1 MRGAFP
7 KVLAGAARGRAGPH
21 GLLLALLSLM
31 TLMALACALPAH
43 ALEPIQVDPNEER
56 IEITAL
62 GQIYAGRGDTLQV
75 DTAPGPDGLSGRMSV
90 RAVTAGTNPG
100 WLVFALHNP
109 TDKPIER
116 SLTAERY
123 TIIGSSV
130 IWPDLDARRIEAVT
144 PSLGYLPDR
153 VRSDKADIFRIT
165 LEPGQT
171 ITYVAEL
178 SSDRPVRVQLWK
190 PLEYELHA
198 RDRQLFNGIMLG
210 ITGLLAI
217 FLTVVFAAN
226 HKAIFPAAALVAWC
240 VLGYLCVDFGFWHK
254 LLQLSAEDNAVYRA
268 ATESAIAAS
277 LLIFLGVFLRL
288 KFWNTFVRM
297 FFTVWIVVQLC
308 LIAVAVIDPR
318 LAATFARASFA
329 AIGIVGAVLTLY
341 LAVRGQDRALSLIP
355 AWMLFLVWIFAAGV
369 TLAGRLSGDIVVSGL
384 VAGLVLII
392 LLLGL
397 TVTQFA
403 FRSFEPLYGASPNDL
418 QLRSLAIDGAG
429 AAVWEWFARR
439 DEVKVSPIIEE
450 SLGLTPGELSTK
462 VDDFAKHLHAADK
475 ERFRLLL
482 WSVQERNGGNLHID
496 LRMRHA
502 DNSYRWFELEAA
514 SVPHT
519 DRKALRC
526 VGLMRDVTEA
536 KRAQERLMH
545 DAVHDN
551 LTGLP
556 NRELFLDRLS
566 VTVAR
571 SKEEQHVRPAVLF
584 IDIDK
589 FKSVNSSMGLIVG
602 DSLLLTVAR
611 RLARHLTPQDTLA
624 RVAGDQ
630 FAILLV
636 AAQEQRE
643 LSMLA
648 ERVRR
653 ALRSPIKIAGKEI
666 VLTASTGIAI
676 YDGAEENPHDL
687 LKEAEI
693 AMYRA
698 KRSGADR
705 VEVFRP
711 ELRNQPDER
720 VTIESDLRR
729 AIDRRQLRIMYQP
742 IIYLPTEELAGFEAL
757 VRWEHPKLGLLNPD
771 EFVPVAEESDLIVK
785 LGSYV
790 LNRSAQEAARWQKEL
805 PRGDNA
811 LFVSVNV
818 SSRQLFRQDLIQEIR
833 HILGRA
839 VLPPGALRLEVTESL
854 VMENP
859 EQAVQMLEL
868 LSSAGA
874 GLSMDDFGAGYSS
887 LAYLQRFPFDTIK
900 IDRGLVQSSTDDG
913 PGAAIVR
920 SIVALAHELGKKVV
934 AEGIEQSENAGF
946 LRALGCEYAQGF
958 YYGEP
963 MTDRDVMQL
972 LRVIRKSERKLQRR
986 GFFRTNIDR
995 RKKRDRKVTEAP
1007 ATLEAGDELM
1017 PMHADAQAASAGSMP
1032 EPAMPP
1038 RILTKA
1044 DGNNKLDD
1052 GAELQSKRK
1061 ASQLFTRT
1069 RMRAKAPAHEPADEP
1084 AHQDE
1089 TTQRPS
1095 LEQGPGHG
1103 PELGPG
1109 RGSRSG
1115 LGSRLGPG
1123 LGKGLGQALGLPPL
1137 PGAPNTTPPS
1147 PPPAAAS
1154 MAGDGADQPVRTARP
1169 PQVTRPTQP
1178 LERRAGPPP
1187 ASGARSSPAGGLPA
1201 PTQPDANNGMPRS
1214 SMPERR
1220 AGLPP
1225 ASNARSSPAGG
1236 LSAPTQPD
1244 ANGMPRSSMPERRAG
1259 SPPASGARSLPA
1271 GGLSAPTQPDA
1282 NNGMPRSSMPERR
1295 AGQPPASGA
1304 RSSPAGGLPAPTQPD
1319 ANGMPHSSM
1328 PSVPQGAPPPQASVS
1343 SRSGEPPGSASR
1355 PQTTNGGSMPPPPP
1369 VPPATGANPPSLT
1382 IPPRSTPSGARSPA
1396 RTGQPASTVP
1406 PARIAGVLGRT
1417 GEGGPTVPPTR
1428 PATSAPTQFPSL
1440 PPAIAESLA
1449 KLAGVPITESPP
1461 PAPRQ
1466 GGLAR
1471 TPADSSE
1478 PPPANGKSVR

>member
-1 MRGAFP
+1 MRAVSLTLPNGYGR
-7 KVLAGAARGRAGPH
+7 LAGLYRRVLP
-21 GLLLALLSLM
+21 LLLAIICVA
-31 TLMALACALPAH
+31 MAMPAH
-43 ALEPIQVDPNEER
+43 ALEPIPVNPNEDR
-56 IEITAL
+56 IEITTL
-62 GQIYAGRGDTLQV
+62 GEIYAGRGDTLQV

-90 RAVTAGTNPG
+90 RAATAGTSPG
-100 WLVFALHNP
+100 WIVFALHNP

-116 SLTAERY
+116 WLTAERY

-153 VRSDKADIFRIT
+153 VKSDKADIFRIT

-178 SSDRPVRVQLWK
+178 SSDRPVRVHLWK
-190 PLEYELHA
+190 PFEYELHA

-268 ATESAIAAS
+268 ATEAAIAAS
-277 LLIFLGVFLRL
+277 FLIFLGVFLRL
-288 KFWNTFVRM
+288 KYWNTFVRM
-297 FFTVWIVVQLC
+297 IFTVWIVAQLG
-308 LIAVAVIDPR
+308 LVAVAVIDPR

-329 AIGIVGAVLTLY
+329 AIGSIGAMLTLY

-369 TLAGRLSGDIVVSGL
+369 TLIGKLSGDIVVSGL
-384 VAGLVLII
+384 VAGLVLIV

-403 FRSFEPLYGASPNDL
+403 FRSFEPLYGAAPNDL
-418 QLRSLAIDGAG
+418 QLRSLAIEGAG

-439 DEVKVSPIIEE
+439 DEIKVSPIIEE
-450 SLGLTPGELSTK
+450 SLGLSPGELSAK

-514 SVPHT
+514 SVPHS

-526 VGLMRDVTEA
+526 VGLMRDVTET
-536 KRAQERLMH
+536 KRAQERLLH

-556 NRELFLDRLS
+556 NRELFLDRLT
-566 VTVAR
+566 VAVAR
-571 SKEEQHVRPAVLF
+571 SKTEQNVRPAVLF

-589 FKSVNSSMGLIVG
+589 FKSVNSSLGLIVG

-611 RLARHLTPQDTLA
+611 RLTRHLSPQDTLA

-630 FAILLV
+630 FAILLL
-636 AAQEQRE
+636 AQQEPRE
-643 LSMLA
+643 LAMLA

-666 VLTASTGIAI
+666 VLTASTGIAM
-676 YDGAEENPHDL
+676 YDGAEESPHDL

-698 KRSGADR
+698 KRGGADR
-705 VEVFRP
+705 VEIFRS

-720 VTIESDLRR
+720 VTIESELRR
-729 AIDRRQLRIMYQP
+729 AIERRQLRILYQP

-790 LNRSAQEAARWQKEL
+790 LNRSAQEAARWHKEL

-859 EQAVQMLEL
+859 EQAVQMLEW

-900 IDRGLVQSSTDDG
+900 IDRGLVQSSVDDG

-934 AEGIEQSENAGF
+934 AEGIEQAESAGF

-972 LRVIRKSERKLQRR
+972 LRIIRKSERKLQRR
-986 GFFRTNIDR
+986 GFFRTNVERR
-995 RKKRDRKVTEAP
+995 RKRNHEVAEVPAP
-1007 ATLEAGDELM
+1007 TDSVDELL
-1017 PMHADAQAASAGSMP
+1017 PLQADGENGSTDGAIADPAALPSVLRSGETNGKASA
-1032 EPAMPP
+1032 EDAA
-1038 RILTKA
+1038 TKP
-1044 DGNNKLDD
+1044 
-1052 GAELQSKRK
+1052 KRK
-1061 ASQLFTRT
+1061 ARQLFTRT
-1069 RMRAKAPAHEPADEP
+1069 RPRAKAAVGVENEKSHRPASAVPASAGTSATSSRP
-1084 AHQDE
+1084 
-1089 TTQRPS
+1089 TPPPVTQRPGNAG
-1095 LEQGPGHG
+1095 GP
-1103 PELGPG
+1103 PPPLRTG
-1109 RGSRSG
+1109 RPSVTRPP
-1115 LGSRLGPG
+1115 LRTETQP
-1123 LGKGLGQALGLPPL
+1123 GLPP
-1137 PGAPNTTPPS
+1137 S
-1147 PPPAAAS
+1147 S
-1154 MAGDGADQPVRTARP
+1154 
-1169 PQVTRPTQP
+1169 
-1178 LERRAGPPP
+1178 GP
-1187 ASGARSSPAGGLPA
+1187 
-1201 PTQPDANNGMPRS
+1201 MP
-1214 SMPERR
+1214 
-1220 AGLPP
+1220 
-1225 ASNARSSPAGG
+1225 
-1236 LSAPTQPD
+1236 
-1244 ANGMPRSSMPERRAG
+1244 
-1259 SPPASGARSLPA
+1259 
-1271 GGLSAPTQPDA
+1271 
-1282 NNGMPRSSMPERR
+1282 
-1295 AGQPPASGA
+1295 
-1304 RSSPAGGLPAPTQPD
+1304 
-1319 ANGMPHSSM
+1319 
-1328 PSVPQGAPPPQASVS
+1328 
-1343 SRSGEPPGSASR
+1343 PPGSASG
-1355 PQTTNGGSMPPPPP
+1355 TPPPPHRGAP
-1369 VPPATGANPPSLT
+1369 LPQIPNLPPAQSSPPPGQQGRPQPPAGRPDMPPQVSHRAGSRNPPRT
-1382 IPPRSTPSGARSPA
+1382 TPPPRPPGPPPT
-1396 RTGQPASTVP
+1396 RTMP
-1406 PARIAGVLGRT
+1406 PAPPDPSTLGRSAGR
-1417 GEGGPTVPPTR
+1417 GETPTVPPTR
-1428 PATSAPTQFPSL
+1428 PSGPPQYPSL

-1449 KLAGVPITESPP
+1449 KLAGVPITETPTS
-1461 PAPRQ
+1461 APRQ
-1466 GGLAR
+1466 GSGPR
-1471 TPADSSE
+1471 KSADTSNS
-1478 PPPANGKSVR
+1478 PPVNGKGLR